1 MSNLLIIGAGGYSQ
15 LAKEITEISGYE
27 KIGFLGDN
35 YMDAISK
42 IKDVS
47 FLQDD
52 YES

>member
-35 YMDAISK
+35 YMEMIYQYK
-42 IKDVS
+42 L
-47 FLQDD
+47 F
-52 YES
+52 